1 MGLFTK
7 KAKLL
12 PPPLPAVPPAPE
24 PLNPAPAPDQNL
36 DESVLKL
43 NLPNIFA
50 FDDDE
55 TKAKFNGRA
64 PANEDESGPPLNGT
78 IVLVESDEEVG
89 RLLSRLLQ
97 YEGYTVIRASCLA
110 EAKTVLH
117 DVVADFLLARRQ
129 SVPLNLQTEHI
140 LRELSSKVSIRV
152 VDDFSELM
160 LGQVIDYESMSQC
173 TLGLAD
179 LLMSLLEGANVG
191 ARGHAHSVAKHCRLV
206 AQHLGLSRR
215 ELDAVTLAGLL
226 HDLGSLE
233 THRQIGAPLYSRNEL
248 LPASV
253 RSTLE
258 MLSNLKFPFHI
269 TELINAAADIEPAA
283 ASTPAQSTHLMRAA
297 HILRVADAY
306 DSLRRSSTDSQQTE
320 EQVIEE
326 LRRQAAS
333 TFDPEVLETFIHM
346 RRHEQTISAM
356 NIFWAAVLIV
366 DPNPEEQQILRLR
379 LENSDLHVTI
389 AKSIEEALH
398 QLRDQNFT
406 LVITENKLD
415 GRGDGFELLKTLKT
429 DPELRRIPVIFH
441 ALADNDLVK
450 YALELGAEDWLA
462 KPHNV
467 EIMAM
472 KIQRIIA
479 RHHSSKDSGGDGVR
493 GALREMGIM
502 EMVQILCA
510 GNRSVKISLD
520 TAKHSGELVLQQGQI
535 VAATRGDLQGEQAAL
550 ELLSWDEGHFRIL
563 PLRDNPPITIRT
575 STDNLL
581 LQCCYQKDKKQNPE
595 GRGIRL

>member
-1 MGLFTK
+1 MGLFSK
-7 KAKLL
+7 KEKPAVAA
-12 PPPLPAVPPAPE
+12 PPPLPPPAPAAAVPPP
-24 PLNPAPAPDQNL
+24 PNL
-36 DESVLKL
+36 DDSVLKL
-43 NLPNIFA
+43 NLPNLFEY
-50 FDDDE
+50 DNHE
-55 TKAKFNGRA
+55 TKAKPNGKRRTDA
-64 PANEDESGPPLNGT
+64 AAEARQVRGT
-78 IVLVESDEEVG
+78 ILLVESDEEVR
-89 RLLSRLLQ
+89 RLISRLLEHEN
-97 YEGYTVIRASCLA
+97 YHVATASCLA
-110 EAKTVLH
+110 EAKSALA
-117 DVVADFLLARRQ
+117 DQPADFLLARRHC
-129 SVPLNLQTEHI
+129 VPLNLQTEHI
-140 LRELSSKVSIRV
+140 LRDLHTKTSVRII
-152 VDDFSELM
+152 DDFSELL
-160 LGQVIDYESMSQC
+160 LGQVIDYESLAQC

-179 LLMSLLEGANVG
+179 LLMSLLEGANLG

-233 THRQIGAPLYSRNEL
+233 THRQIGAPLYSRHDR

-253 RSTLE
+253 RSTVE
-258 MLSNLKFPFHI
+258 MLSNLKFPFPI
-269 TELINAAADIEPAA
+269 TELIHTAADVAPTDAPAPDQ
-283 ASTPAQSTHLMRAA
+283 SAQLLRAA

-306 DSLRRSSTDSQQTE
+306 DSLRRTNTDSQQTE
-320 EQVIEE
+320 DQVIEE

-333 TFDPEVLETFIHM
+333 AFDPQVLETFIHM

-366 DPNPEEQQILRLR
+366 DPNPEEQQVLRLR

-389 AKSIEEALH
+389 AKSIEDALH
-398 QLRDQNFT
+398 HLRDQNFT

-415 GRGDGFELLKTLKT
+415 GRGDGFELLKTLKS
-429 DPELRRIPVIFH
+429 DPELRRIPVVFH

-450 YALELGAEDWLA
+450 FALELGAEDWLP

-472 KIQRIIA
+472 KIHRIIA
-479 RHHSSKDSGGDGVR
+479 RHHSAKDSGGDGVR

-510 GNRSVKISLD
+510 GNRSVKISLE
-520 TAKHSGELVLQQGQI
+520 TAKHSGELILQQGQI
-535 VAATRGDLQGEQAAL
+535 IAATRGDLKGEQAAL
-550 ELLSWDEGHFRIL
+550 ELLDWDDGHFRIV
-563 PLRDNPPITIRT
+563 PLRDNPPVTIRT

-581 LQCCYQKDKKQNPE
+581 LQCCLLRDKKQNPE
-595 GRGIRL
+595 SRGLQL

>member
-1 MGLFTK
+1 MGFFTK
-7 KAKLL
+7 KEKL
-12 PPPLPAVPPAPE
+12 PPPVPPTP
-24 PLNPAPAPDQNL
+24 PPVVLAPAAPTPHL

-43 NLPNIFA
+43 NLPDIFA
-50 FDDDE
+50 YDKDE
-55 TKAKFNGRA
+55 TKSPSNARNSVNETADA
-64 PANEDESGPPLNGT
+64 PPPNGT
-78 IVLVESDEEVG
+78 IVLVESDEEVA

-97 YEGYTVIRASCLA
+97 HEGYSVIKTSCLA
-110 EAKTVLH
+110 EAKTALQ

-129 SVPLNLQTEHI
+129 SVPLNLQTEHV

-206 AQHLGLSRR
+206 GQRLGLSRR
-215 ELDAVTLAGLL
+215 ELDAITLAGLL

-233 THRQIGAPLYSRNEL
+233 TDRKIGAPLFSGSEL

-258 MLSNLKFPFHI
+258 MLSNLQFPFQI
-269 TELINAAADIEPAA
+269 TELINAAADTEIDAPNDSTKS
-283 ASTPAQSTHLMRAA
+283 ASLTRAA

-306 DSLRRSSTDSQQTE
+306 DSLRRTSTDEQLTE
-320 EQVIEE
+320 EQVIEQ

-333 TFDPEVLETFIHM
+333 TFDPQVLETFIHM

-366 DPNPEEQQILRLR
+366 DPHPEEQQVLRLR
-379 LENSDLHVTI
+379 LENSDLHVTT
-389 AKSIEEALH
+389 AKTIEEALRH
-398 QLRDQNFT
+398 LRDQHFT
-406 LVITENKLD
+406 LVVTENKLD
-415 GRGDGFELLKTLKT
+415 GRGDGFELLKTLKE

-441 ALADNDLVK
+441 SPSDNDLVK
-450 YALELGAEDWLA
+450 YALELGAEDWLV

-472 KIQRIIA
+472 KLQRIIS
-479 RHHSSKDSGGDGVR
+479 RHHSTKDGGGDGVR
-493 GALREMGIM
+493 GALSEMGIM

-510 GNRSVKISLD
+510 GNRSVKISLESV
-520 TAKHSGELVLQQGQI
+520 KHTGEMVLQQGQI
-535 VAATRGDLQGEQAAL
+535 ISATRGDLKGEQAAL
-550 ELLSWDEGHFRIL
+550 ELLGWEDGHFRIL
-563 PLRDNPPITIRT
+563 PLRENPPVTIRT

-581 LQCCYQKDKKQNPE
+581 LQCCYLKDKKQNPDA
-595 GRGIRL
+595 RGIRL